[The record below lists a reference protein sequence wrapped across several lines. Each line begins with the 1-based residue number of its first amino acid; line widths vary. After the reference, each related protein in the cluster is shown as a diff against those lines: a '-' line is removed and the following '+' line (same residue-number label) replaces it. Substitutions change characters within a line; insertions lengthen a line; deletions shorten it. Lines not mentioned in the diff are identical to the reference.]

1 VATTP
6 EQIEAEEARR
16 SLSRNQVLAGVGILL
31 VVVLLLWLFVF
42 SGGDDPATDPLAP
55 PQGAPP
61 TTAPAVPPDT
71 DGDGDGNGKGDGD
84 KGRVE
89 TFTVFAPKD
98 PFKPLITDTGTDGAV
113 TDPGTDTG
121 DGDGDGDG
129 DGTDGDGDGTDGD
142 GTDGDGTDGDGTD
155 GDGTDGD
162 GPDGDDG
169 GESIGGHRVKLIDVF
184 TDGGRERAEVQVDD
198 TVYTVDVGEEFADS
212 FKLLSTSGRCASLL
226 FGDDQF
232 SLCEGQEIL
241 K

>member
-42 SGGDDPATDPLAP
+42 SGGDEPATDPLAP
-55 PQGAPP
+55 PQGAPQA
-61 TTAPAVPPDT
+61 TAPAEPPDT
-71 DGDGDGNGKGDGD
+71 DGGGKKGDGD
-84 KGRVE
+84 KGQVE

-98 PFKPLITDTGTDGAV
+98 PFKPLITDTGTDTV
-113 TDPGTDTG
+113 PGTDDGGDDGG
-121 DGDGDGDG
+121 DGGGDGGDG
-129 DGTDGDGDGTDGD
+129 GDGGTDGGTDGTDGD

-155 GDGTDGD
+155 GDGDGTDG
-162 GPDGDDG
+162 G

-184 TDGGRERAEVQVDD
+184 TQGGRERAEVQVDD
-198 TVYTVDVGEEFADS
+198 TVYTVDVGEEFAES